1 MGGNFARESYRF
13 TRHTVSGAARF
24 AFFIIWFKNSI
35 LSPSGDAHPRGP
47 ACDERHL
54 RARQE
59 CHHTH
64 LALAAVSC
72 DSPVDARRC
81 KRMEGLAARRWMH
94 PEQPPVRRPSQDEGL
109 QAHRPQVEQC

>member
-1 MGGNFARESYRF
+1 MVQEVGGNMGGNFAREWCGF

-35 LSPSGDAHPRGP
+35 LSPSGDAHSRGP

-64 LALAAVSC
+64 LASAAVSC
-72 DSPVDARRC
+72 DSPVEPRDGAKGWR
-81 KRMEGLAARRWMH
+81 
-94 PEQPPVRRPSQDEGL
+94 D
-109 QAHRPQVEQC
+109 

>member
-1 MGGNFARESYRF
+1 MGGNFAREWCGF
-13 TRHTVSGAARF
+13 TIHTVSGAAQF
-24 AFFIIWFKNSI
+24 AFFFIWFKNSI
-35 LSPSGDAHPRGP
+35 LSPFGDAHPRGP

-64 LALAAVSC
+64 LVRRQLAVTAPSTRDGEKDGGTSRTSV
-72 DSPVDARRC
+72 V
-81 KRMEGLAARRWMH
+81 H
-94 PEQPPVRRPSQDEGL
+94 PEQPPVGQSEQDSDP